1 MADSNNIPHIVLVAE
16 NGDQTT
22 GEAARAASSIAG
34 DLIGAYLGTT
44 YHLGMGQAGPSL
56 RIGEP
61 VGSGPGT
68 VGGCGRDVRR
78 IHHGVEPAQQSDDL
92 RGPK

>member
-1 MADSNNIPHIVLVAE
+1 MADSNHIPHIVLVAE

-34 DLIGAYLGTT
+34 DLIEAYLGTT
-44 YHLGMGQAGPSL
+44 YQLGPDGAGPAM
-56 RIGEP
+56 RIGES
-61 VGSGPGT
+61 VRSGPGT

-78 IHHGVEPAQQSDDL
+78 IHYGVEPAQQSEHL